1 VESAAVTTIV
11 ESAREAAAMKA
22 AAAKTTA
29 SKAASVEAAATKTA
43 AVETATA
50 AKATA
55 MAASTAK
62 AAATTVA
69 ASASTAARQRHR
81 WRNQAQGGNRQQ
93 RDQTLAHH
101 NHSPSDIAPNRD
113 TSDVAIVFEIA
124 IAIDAFAA
132 QLFAMPC

>member
-1 VESAAVTTIV
+1 VSEAAVESPAKTTIV
-11 ESAREAAAMKA
+11 ESARDAAA
-22 AAAKTTA
+22 TETA
-29 SKAASVEAAATKTA
+29 TSKAASVETAATKTA

-62 AAATTVA
+62 AAATAVA

>member
-62 AAATTVA
+62 AAATAV
-69 ASASTAARQRHR
+69 ASASTSARQRHR

-101 NHSPSDIAPNRD
+101 NHSPSDLAPNRD